1 MDNTVEINI
10 ARNFFFYGIS
20 IEIGKQMYGRFVGG
34 WLNGVSR
41 RISFLF
47 KWLGS
52 IYAKM
57 VLNLTIIKNQLH

>member
-47 KWLGS
+47 K
-52 IYAKM
+52 
-57 VLNLTIIKNQLH
+57 